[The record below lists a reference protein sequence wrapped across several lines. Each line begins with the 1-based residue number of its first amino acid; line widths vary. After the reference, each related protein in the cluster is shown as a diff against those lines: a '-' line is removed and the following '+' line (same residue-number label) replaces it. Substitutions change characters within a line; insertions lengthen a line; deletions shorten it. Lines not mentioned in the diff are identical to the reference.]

1 LKDGSELADVTTGG
15 RLFHTCAAAT
25 PNAQSP
31 MVRSLVCRTM
41 QQYAKHLVVDV
52 GDAVTYV
59 IQVEH
64 ISLNLKYL

>member
-1 LKDGSELADVTTGG
+1 
-15 RLFHTCAAAT
+15 
-25 PNAQSP
+25 